1 MCTSY
6 TPVALIGVAA
16 PVELLQSAA
25 CDEACAGI
33 HCCRQ
38 HVGALERVHRV
49 RRVCGRMSDL
59 RNAMYL

>member
-1 MCTSY
+1 MLL
-6 TPVALIGVAA
+6 VDLQ
-16 PVELLQSAA
+16 LQSRLHERMCAHVHFA

-38 HVGALERVHRV
+38 HVEALERVHRV